1 MDTTYLGADEMA
13 LDLRMDIPEG
23 ATFMAIG
30 LIARP
35 HCSAESRIT
44 AAKTLRCIL
53 LCPSSDRGARGEGTP
68 LRGDG
73 AAACW
78 LRKRSAV
85 LEEKEQEWLPGWI
98 LRSLL
103 RMTMAVHQD
112 QADHLLLDL
121 IKK

>member
-13 LDLRMDIPEG
+13 LDLRMDIPEE

-53 LCPSSDRGARGEGTP
+53 VMPVESTCERGEWH
-68 LRGDG
+68 
-73 AAACW
+73 A
-78 LRKRSAV
+78 
-85 LEEKEQEWLPGWI
+85 
-98 LRSLL
+98 
-103 RMTMAVHQD
+103 
-112 QADHLLLDL
+112 
-121 IKK
+121 

>member
-53 LCPSSDRGARGEGTP
+53 VMPFDNQLVRGEWH
-68 LRGDG
+68 
-73 AAACW
+73 A
-78 LRKRSAV
+78 S
-85 LEEKEQEWLPGWI
+85 
-98 LRSLL
+98 S
-103 RMTMAVHQD
+103 
-112 QADHLLLDL
+112 
-121 IKK
+121 